1 MKNNEKASLQVLK
14 ITIITIILI
23 FTCSILMRVFGL
35 QINNVKIILSNN
47 YEMDVLT
54 SKTKIAD
61 ILEESHIAILPDES
75 VFPDKEAELSD
86 SKTITISKVGTFNNN
101 LIALADTSE
110 VISVEDILG
119 SYSAIT
125 EKIETI
131 EEVIPYETITKNA
144 TSSSEDDRSNKV
156 IQEGKDGL
164 KVVTYKIK
172 YQNDIEISR
181 TVVKEEITKKPVNKI
196 IQVTKSTSRS
206 GEERSETSTKIANVN
221 INTSS
226 SLAKKVSGITPI
238 VKTLNTSA
246 YTASTCGK
254 SPNSKGYGKTANG
267 STATAW
273 YTVAA
278 GKAYPMG
285 TIIYIPAL
293 KNKPNGGWF
302 VVQDRGGAI
311 KNNKLDIYMNTY
323 NECIKFGRKN
333 LECYI
338 YVK

>member
-14 ITIITIILI
+14 ILVITIVLI
-23 FTCSILMRVFGL
+23 ATCSIVSKVCGL
-35 QINNVKIILSNN
+35 QVNNVKIILSNN
-47 YEMDVLT
+47 YQINVLT
-54 SKTKIAD
+54 SKTKVAD
-61 ILEESHIAILPDES
+61 ILEENHIAILPDEAA
-75 VFPDKEAELSD
+75 FPNQEAEITEN
-86 SKTITISKVGTFNNN
+86 KTIIISKIGTPNEN
-101 LIALADTSE
+101 LIKKANQSE
-110 VISVEDILG
+110 VVNIENVLG
-119 SYSAIT
+119 NYASIT
-125 EKIETI
+125 EKIEEV
-131 EEVIPYETITKNA
+131 EETIPYETITKNA
-144 TSSSEDDRSNKV
+144 DSSSNEDRSNK
-156 IQEGKDGL
+156 ILQEGKDGL
-164 KVVTYKIK
+164 RVVTYKVK

-181 TVVKEEITKKPVNKI
+181 ETIKENIVKKPINKIVQITK
-196 IQVTKSTSRS
+196 QTSRS
-206 GEERSETSTKIANVN
+206 GEERTATSKEISA
-221 INTSS
+221 INTSN
-226 SLAKKVSGITPI
+226 SLSKKVSGITPI

-267 STATAW
+267 SKATAW

-285 TIIYIPAL
+285 TVIYIPSL

-323 NECIKFGRKN
+323 NECISFGRKN

>member
-14 ITIITIILI
+14 ILVITIVLI
-23 FTCSILMRVFGL
+23 ATCSIVSKVCGL
-35 QINNVKIILSNN
+35 QVNNVKIILSNN
-47 YEMDVLT
+47 YQMNVLT
-54 SKTKIAD
+54 SKTKVAD
-61 ILEESHIAILPDES
+61 ILEENHIAILPDEAA
-75 VFPDKEAELSD
+75 FPNQEADITE
-86 SKTITISKVGTFNNN
+86 SKTIIISKIGTQNEN
-101 LIALADTSE
+101 LIKKANQSE
-110 VISVEDILG
+110 VVNIENVLG
-119 SYSAIT
+119 NYASIT
-125 EKIETI
+125 EKIEEV
-131 EEVIPYETITKNA
+131 EETIPYETITKNA
-144 TSSSEDDRSNKV
+144 DSSSNEDRSNK
-156 IQEGKDGL
+156 ILQEGKDGL
-164 KVVTYKIK
+164 RVVTYKVK

-181 TVVKEEITKKPVNKI
+181 ETIKENIVKKPINKIVQITK
-196 IQVTKSTSRS
+196 QTSRS
-206 GEERSETSTKIANVN
+206 GEERTATSKEISS
-221 INTSS
+221 INTSN
-226 SLAKKVSGITPI
+226 SLSKKVSGITPI

-267 STATAW
+267 SKATAW

-285 TIIYIPAL
+285 TVIYIPSL

-323 NECIKFGRKN
+323 NECISFGRKN

>member
-14 ITIITIILI
+14 ILVITIVLI
-23 FTCSILMRVFGL
+23 ATCSIVSKVCGL
-35 QINNVKIILSNN
+35 QVNNVKIILSNN
-47 YEMDVLT
+47 YQMNVLT
-54 SKTKIAD
+54 SKTKVAD
-61 ILEESHIAILPDES
+61 ILEENHIAILPDEAA
-75 VFPDKEAELSD
+75 FPNQEAEITEN
-86 SKTITISKVGTFNNN
+86 KTIIISKIGTQNEN
-101 LIALADTSE
+101 LIKKANQSE
-110 VISVEDILG
+110 VVNIENVLG
-119 SYSAIT
+119 NYASIT
-125 EKIETI
+125 EKIEEV
-131 EEVIPYETITKNA
+131 EETIPYETITKNA
-144 TSSSEDDRSNKV
+144 DSSSNEDRSNK
-156 IQEGKDGL
+156 ILQEGKDGL
-164 KVVTYKIK
+164 RVVTYKVK

-181 TVVKEEITKKPVNKI
+181 ETIKENIVKKPINKIVQITK
-196 IQVTKSTSRS
+196 QTSRS
-206 GEERSETSTKIANVN
+206 GEERTATSKEISA
-221 INTSS
+221 INTSN
-226 SLAKKVSGITPI
+226 SLSKKVSGITPI

-267 STATAW
+267 SKATAW

-285 TIIYIPAL
+285 TVIYIPSL

-323 NECIKFGRKN
+323 NECISFGRKN